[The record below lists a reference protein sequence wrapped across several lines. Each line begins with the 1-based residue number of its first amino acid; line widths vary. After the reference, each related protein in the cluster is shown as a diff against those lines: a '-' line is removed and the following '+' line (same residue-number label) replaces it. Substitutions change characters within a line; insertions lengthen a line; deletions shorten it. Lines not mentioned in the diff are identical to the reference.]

1 MTFFESIK
9 FVFSSGGLLNAAL
22 AICAFAAFFL
32 VFKIFFSLRANS
44 KKTLLPP
51 SDSAPDSARAA
62 QILRSCKRDIALLK
76 TLAFISPLLGLLG
89 TVIGIAQCA
98 ASGGDA
104 RAISD
109 GVSYS
114 LITTQTGL
122 VLAIPEWI
130 AAIVFS
136 ARVKELQS
144 RRESA
149 NIRQ

>member
-22 AICAFAAFFL
+22 AVCAFAAFFL

-44 KKTLLPP
+44 KKTLLPH
-51 SDSAPDSARAA
+51 SDSARAA
-62 QILRSCKRDIALLK
+62 QILSSCKRDIALLK

-89 TVIGIAQCA
+89 TVIGIAHCA
-98 ASGGDA
+98 ASGGDV
-104 RAISD
+104 RAVSD

-130 AAIVFS
+130 AAIAFS
-136 ARVKELQS
+136 SRVKELQS
-144 RRESA
+144 LRESA